1 MLGIIR
7 SEWTRSRVMLGTW
20 IMLGF
25 VLLFYIGAN
34 ALTLS
39 YYRSEYGMNEP
50 EVNLAELAVGL
61 LPAYLLILSLSA
73 VRLSGSRGHNLHA
86 QSFLVIPARWQQ
98 LFAQMFVNAALSMVT
113 MAVAVGASLAM
124 VATLPQKMNTDQ
136 LPLLGWTILFAG
148 LISLMASAIGVLIP
162 SSAGAVALPL
172 VWATA
177 VELIAQQVSEWVAEY
192 IAPYLPFNNIWMIL
206 GGNVSVG
213 KYDTP
218 VSVAIVCAWTLVL
231 VVWAFFVHQRRDVK

>member
-1 MLGIIR
+1 MLGVIR
-7 SEWTRSRVMLGTW
+7 SEWTRSRAMWGTW

-25 VLLFYIGAN
+25 VLLFYVGAN
-34 ALTLS
+34 ILTLS
-39 YYRSEYGMNEP
+39 YYRSGYGANEP
-50 EVNLAELAVGL
+50 EVNLAELGVGL

-213 KYDTP
+213 KHDTP

>member
-213 KYDTP
+213 KHDTP

>member
-7 SEWTRSRVMLGTW
+7 SEWIRSRVMLGTW

-213 KYDTP
+213 KHDTP